1 MCMPVSEPF
10 HFPAAAS
17 RLSCWRLR
25 NLHMLP
31 ALCKAPAPAS
41 GRRASQ
47 GSCPREFGYPR
58 SSAGFCVSGSNCS
71 LSCHLSC
78 VLPQGQRE
86 RLRLFSSGIML
97 GPAQYSN
104 NSSALRRA
112 YGVNDRVC
120 LCASDRSEW
129 TGHRGSREGR

>member
-17 RLSCWRLR
+17 MPSCWRLR
-25 NLHMLP
+25 NPTCHLLRARHLLQP
-31 ALCKAPAPAS
+31 QVA
-41 GRRASQ
+41 ASQ
-47 GSCPREFGYPR
+47 GSCPREFCYPR
-58 SSAGFCVSGSNCS
+58 NSAGFCVSGSNCS

-78 VLPQGQRE
+78 VLPQGQS
-86 RLRLFSSGIML
+86 LRLFSSVIML
-97 GPAQYSN
+97 GPAWCST
-104 NSSALRRA
+104 NSGALRRA
-112 YGVNDRVC
+112 CGVNSRVC